1 MLATTTTPSPMVVLG
16 PSNPELERLLEQ
28 NRFWGDL
35 TEQWLLQAGIV
46 PGMTV
51 LDIGCGTGEMT
62 LLLSRIVG
70 EWGMVIGVDRSP
82 DAIARAQP
90 RLPKLLH

>member
-1 MLATTTTPSPMVVLG
+1 MLATTTTPSPMVVMG
-16 PSNPELERLLEQ
+16 SSNPELERLLAQE
-28 NRFWGDL
+28 RFWGDL
-35 TEQWLLQAGIV
+35 TEQWLLQAGIA

-62 LLLSRIVG
+62 LWLSRIVG

-82 DAIARAQP
+82 
-90 RLPKLLH
+90 